1 MEKNYSTMTQEE
13 LEKALAEIV
22 KKNYEKG
29 IVLLDRNY
37 DIAHLRLKN
46 IAFLKGIEGMDDI
59 IAIIRSMQ
67 HKLNLKKY
75 CKGMADNTPLIHPV
89 ENEKAWKEPVYDGFV
104 SREEFINRTGIF
116 VTSEYFRY
124 IYDSEWT
131 DKAKKAGTTV
141 DEFIDNYE
149 NKCLEL
155 AEVPLQG
162 TFKYIVMDDYI
173 SGIGDYEDP
182 NIWEIVNCLA
192 LVHEREYE
200 SKWTTI
206 EAYQKVL
213 DDINKN
219 LKKDAMNFRLALLEP
234 TTEIPS

>member
-1 MEKNYSTMTQEE
+1 MEKNYSTMTQED

-46 IAFLKGIEGMDDI
+46 IASLKDIEGMDDI
-59 IAIIRSMQ
+59 LAIIRSMQ
-67 HKLNLKKY
+67 QKPNLKKY

-89 ENEKAWKEPVYDGFV
+89 ENEKSWKEPVYDDFV

-116 VTSEYFRY
+116 VTPQYFRY

-131 DKAKKAGTTV
+131 DEAKKVGTTV

-149 NKCLEL
+149 EKCLGL
-155 AEVPLQG
+155 AEIPLQG
-162 TFKYIVMDDYI
+162 TFKYIVMDDCI
-173 SGIGDYEDP
+173 SGIGDYDDP
-182 NIWEIVNCLA
+182 NIWEIINSLA
-192 LVHEREYE
+192 LSHEYQYE
-200 SKWTTI
+200 TKWETI
-206 EAYQKVL
+206 EAYKKVI
-213 DDINKN
+213 DDLNKN
-219 LKKDAMNFRLALLEP
+219 LKNDAMNFRLALSEP

>member
-1 MEKNYSTMTQEE
+1 MIQKTNNNN
-13 LEKALAEIV
+13 A
-22 KKNYEKG
+22 
-29 IVLLDRNY
+29 
-37 DIAHLRLKN
+37 
-46 IAFLKGIEGMDDI
+46 
-59 IAIIRSMQ
+59 
-67 HKLNLKKY
+67 
-75 CKGMADNTPLIHPV
+75 LIHPV
-89 ENEKAWKEPVYDGFV
+89 ENEKSWKEPVYDGFV

-116 VTSEYFRY
+116 VTPEYFRY

-131 DKAKKAGTTV
+131 DKAKKSGTTV

-149 NKCLEL
+149 EKCLGL
-155 AEVPLQG
+155 AEIPLQG

-182 NIWEIVNCLA
+182 NIWELVNCLA

-200 SKWTTI
+200 SKWTII

-234 TTEIPS
+234 TTEILS